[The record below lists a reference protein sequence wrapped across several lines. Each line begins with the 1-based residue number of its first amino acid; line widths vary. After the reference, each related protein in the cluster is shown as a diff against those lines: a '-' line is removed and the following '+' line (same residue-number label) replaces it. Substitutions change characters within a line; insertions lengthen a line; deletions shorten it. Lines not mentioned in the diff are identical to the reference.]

1 MTLQELATELGVK
14 ESKALELLAEADLSI
29 EEVRVHHVGAL
40 KRALTPAPLATTND
54 RASTGNLAKPIV
66 PAKAAST
73 TPVAPSTTPVTPA
86 AHVETPSVKQSAV
99 TEAVTD
105 LASLSAQME
114 AQILNKAI
122 AKMRTEMEP
131 HIEAVSDSIAQVGV
145 SSLLEQLESVKKFM
159 GVTVHSPIQMAMA
172 QWEGVTIE
180 APALTAGQEVITV

>member
-1 MTLQELATELGVK
+1 MDIKEIANQIKFSETDTARALDELKLNPAIVGRAHFELIK
-14 ESKALELLAEADLSI
+14 S
-29 EEVRVHHVGAL
+29 H
-40 KRALTPAPLATTND
+40 LTPAPLATTND
-54 RASTGNLAKPIV
+54 RASTGNLAAKPIA
-66 PAKAAST
+66 PSAKSTTTPIAAST
-73 TPVAPSTTPVTPA
+73 PVTTA

-99 TEAVTD
+99 TDAVTD

-114 AQILNKAI
+114 AQILNQAI

-180 APALTAGQEVITV
+180 APALAAGQEVVTV

>member
-1 MTLQELATELGVK
+1 MTLTELVNQLGA
-14 ESKALELLAEADLSI
+14 SEADVSTLLRDRKLDLEDVTPQMI
-29 EEVRVHHVGAL
+29 GPL
-40 KRALTPAPLATTND
+40 KRTLTPAPLATTND

-180 APALTAGQEVITV
+180 APALAAGQEVITV